1 MAILKKEHGFD
12 LLLVIFLMAEQL
24 LRDYPRAQYQTRVQ
38 AIAYRHGIPSID
50 LLDSFKREFTG
61 FGSLFIEWD
70 GHPNPNAHRIAAEQI
85 ARFIRALPKSG

>member
-12 LLLVIFLMAEQL
+12 LLLVIFPMAEQL

-38 AIAYRHGIPSID
+38 AIADKHGIPSID
-50 LLDSFKREFTG
+50 LLESFKREFKG

-70 GHPNPNAHRIAAEQI
+70 GHPGPNAHRIAAGEI
-85 ARFIRALPKSG
+85 ARFIKAIPKSD

>member
-38 AIAYRHGIPSID
+38 AIAERHGIP
-50 LLDSFKREFTG
+50 F
-61 FGSLFIEWD
+61 
-70 GHPNPNAHRIAAEQI
+70 H
-85 ARFIRALPKSG
+85 